1 MNILYIFSKK
11 FFKILKIF
19 TSLIYLKY
27 LGKRKFIKYIK
38 GISRNYCHEF
48 LDIDNLIKNIRKS

>member
-1 MNILYIFSKK
+1 MNILYIFSKN
-11 FFKILKIF
+11 FLKILKIF

-38 GISRNYCHEF
+38 GISCNYCHEF